1 MQTNHK
7 LHFVFYTILLII
19 LFNFPFLEIANK
31 KEMIGD
37 VPVLFIYLF
46 GFWIVS
52 IIILYF
58 LSKRLLKSDNKK

>member
-7 LHFVFYTILLII
+7 LYFVFYTILLII

-31 KEMIGD
+31 KETISD